1 MCSTW
6 PKKKLRPAAPRLDR
20 VSMVHLDNSRS
31 GFTCSMRNFLELSPN
46 DWETK
51 RTICEMDLNR
61 WFPREKDPM
70 IFIVAKSLHIW
81 IIYLYM
87 FCCIKKIY
95 YLFTT
100 RVTTTNLYC
109 GFFPKLIGG
118 KCSTPPLWN
127 HCSCPHSLLS
137 RFLFLRII
145 PTTSNNR
152 WKHMKKHRTLIFP
165 YDSLWLFPMI
175 RYRHLGPFAG
185 PFLQPVVDLGV
196 IELPQPWI
204 MEFIRSLLKL
214 KLMVPNNW
222 RCGQNRKP

>member
-1 MCSTW
+1 MGGWKRSYHFHSNKTARLVNLPRSSFDKNSWSIIPGYIQYSQEFIKETSKKTGFLPLDWKYLGKSNHILQKNRGKFCAQLGR
-6 PKKKLRPAAPRLDR
+6 KKKLRPAAPRLDR

-31 GFTCSMRNFLELSPN
+31 GFTCSMRNFLEVSPN

-152 WKHMKKHRTLIFP
+152 
-165 YDSLWLFPMI
+165 
-175 RYRHLGPFAG
+175 
-185 PFLQPVVDLGV
+185 
-196 IELPQPWI
+196 
-204 MEFIRSLLKL
+204 
-214 KLMVPNNW
+214 
-222 RCGQNRKP
+222 